1 MFGRRD
7 LTKKRKTVKE
17 WLQARTY
24 MQVALTLFTI
34 SVLLFLLCLWQSIV
48 TAGNI
53 GVGIALTGVLSLA
66 LAIGGVGV
74 TLFGHFV
81 VRMEGKLRWYVGL
94 ITNGVMMAILL
105 LLYFSGIGGN

>member
-7 LTKKRKTVKE
+7 LTEKRKTLKE

-34 SVLLFLLCLWQSIV
+34 SVLLFLLCLWQSV
-48 TAGNI
+48 ATAGNI
-53 GVGIALTGVLSLA
+53 GIGIALAGILSFA
-66 LAIGGVGV
+66 FAVGGVGV

-94 ITNGVMMAILL
+94 ITNGAVAVIML
-105 LLYFSGIGGN
+105 LLYISGIGG